1 MIGLAM
7 VSAATLIVVAARLLV
22 VRTLDGTFVVGWP
35 SAVLG
40 QFRIDAVL
48 AAAAAGAALGVSGA
62 IMQTLFRNPLAS
74 SFVLGVTSGA
84 GAGVAPVAEARRP
97 IRCGPRPADLAALAA
112 VPNSL
117 GMAAGVAPVVRSIRE
132 PGRPRCPA

>member
-62 IMQTLFRNPLAS
+62 IMQTL
-74 SFVLGVTSGA
+74 
-84 GAGVAPVAEARRP
+84 
-97 IRCGPRPADLAALAA
+97 
-112 VPNSL
+112 
-117 GMAAGVAPVVRSIRE
+117 
-132 PGRPRCPA
+132 